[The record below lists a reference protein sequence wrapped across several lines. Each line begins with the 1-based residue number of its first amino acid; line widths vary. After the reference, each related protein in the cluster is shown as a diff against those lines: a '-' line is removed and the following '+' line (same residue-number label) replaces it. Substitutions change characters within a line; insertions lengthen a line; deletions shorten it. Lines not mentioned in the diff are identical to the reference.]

1 MSSDPYSHS
10 LATSFNMSHGAR
22 ENGSLCRLHS
32 VKPATSQA
40 LLPLTYPASEKA
52 CVELALVHSII
63 SELPTFLTVSEE
75 TRAPKGL
82 HSTGG
87 FPRLPPFPSSPPPT

>member
-1 MSSDPYSHS
+1 MFPLSGNIVYYEPWSQ
-10 LATSFNMSHGAR
+10 R
-22 ENGSLCRLHS
+22 ERGLCRLHS
-32 VKPATSQA
+32 AKPATSQA

-75 TRAPKGL
+75 TRAPKG
-82 HSTGG
+82 HRSTGG
-87 FPRLPPFPSSPPPT
+87 FPRLPPFSSSPPPT